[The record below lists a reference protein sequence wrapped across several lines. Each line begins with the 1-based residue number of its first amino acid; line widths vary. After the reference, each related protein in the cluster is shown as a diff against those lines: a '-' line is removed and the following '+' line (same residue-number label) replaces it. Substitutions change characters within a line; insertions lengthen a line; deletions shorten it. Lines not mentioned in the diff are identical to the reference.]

1 MEKDLSLLEKKIKYK
16 FKDISL
22 LKLALT
28 HSSFEKTLN
37 NENLEFLGDRVL
49 GLVIAEKLIKD
60 YPSADEGTLD
70 KMLSSLVNR
79 NTCFMVANNLVLG
92 DFILLGSTER
102 SSLGNKKK
110 SILSNACESILG
122 AVYRDSDFVI
132 VKKLILELWREHI
145 HNIDQNLIDPKSFL
159 QEWTLKKYKKLPEYK
174 TLSKEGPD
182 HEPIFEIEL
191 KFMNYK
197 KAFSKARSIKEAEK
211 LAAES
216 FIQLNK
222 IIQ

>member
-1 MEKDLSLLEKKIKYK
+1 MERDLSLLEKKIKYK

-60 YPSADEGTLD
+60 YPSADEGSLD

-79 NTCFMVANNLVLG
+79 NTCFMVANNLALG

-132 VKKLILELWREHI
+132 VKKLILELWRERI

>member
-60 YPSADEGTLD
+60 YPSADEGSLD

-79 NTCFMVANNLVLG
+79 NTCFMVANNLALS

-122 AVYRDSDFVI
+122 AVYQDSDFVI
-132 VKKLILELWREHI
+132 AKKLILELWREHI
-145 HNIDQNLIDPKSFL
+145 QNIDQNLIDPKSFL

>member
-49 GLVIAEKLIKD
+49 GFVIAEKLIKD
-60 YPSADEGTLD
+60 YPSADEGSLD

-79 NTCFMVANNLVLG
+79 NTCFMVANNLALG

-197 KAFSKARSIKEAEK
+197 KAFSKAGSIKEAEK

>member
-49 GLVIAEKLIKD
+49 GLAIAEKLIRD

-79 NTCFMVANNLVLG
+79 NTCFMVANNLALG
-92 DFILLGSTER
+92 DFIMLGSTER

-122 AVYRDSDFVI
+122 AVYQDSDFVI

>member
-1 MEKDLSLLEKKIKYK
+1 M
-16 FKDISL
+16 
-22 LKLALT
+22 T

-60 YPSADEGTLD
+60 YPSADEGSLD

-79 NTCFMVANNLVLG
+79 NTCFMVANNLALG

-122 AVYRDSDFVI
+122 AVYRDSDFII

-145 HNIDQNLIDPKSFL
+145 HNIDQNLINRI
-159 QEWTLKKYKKLPEYK
+159 LKY
-174 TLSKEGPD
+174 
-182 HEPIFEIEL
+182 
-191 KFMNYK
+191 
-197 KAFSKARSIKEAEK
+197 ASIKHILAKNLNDEEK
-211 LAAES
+211 ILE
-216 FIQLNK
+216 ILNEVLRDLK
-222 IIQ
+222 NYELEQ

>member
-60 YPSADEGTLD
+60 YPSADEGSLD

-79 NTCFMVANNLVLG
+79 NTCFMVANSLALG

-122 AVYRDSDFVI
+122 AVYRDSDFFM

>member
-49 GLVIAEKLIKD
+49 GLAIAEKLIRD
-60 YPSADEGTLD
+60 YPSADEGSLD

-79 NTCFMVANNLVLG
+79 NTCFMVANNLALG

-122 AVYRDSDFVI
+122 AIYQDSDFVI

>member
-60 YPSADEGTLD
+60 YPSADEGSLD

-79 NTCFMVANNLVLG
+79 NTCFMVANNLALG

-110 SILSNACESILG
+110 SILSIACESILG

-145 HNIDQNLIDPKSFL
+145 HNIDQNLITNIKVFDVYEGENIPENQKSVAINL
-159 QEWTLKKYKKLPEYK
+159 TIQSPNK
-174 TLSKEGPD
+174 TLNDNDLEK
-182 HEPIFEIEL
+182 INKLIIETVE
-191 KFMNYK
+191 K
-197 KAFSKARSIKEAEK
+197 KTGAKIRS
-211 LAAES
+211 
-216 FIQLNK
+216 
-222 IIQ
+222 

>member
-28 HSSFEKTLN
+28 HSSFEKTFN

-60 YPSADEGTLD
+60 YPSADEGSLD

-79 NTCFMVANNLVLG
+79 NTCFMVANNLALG

-122 AVYRDSDFVI
+122 AVYQDSDFVI

>member
-49 GLVIAEKLIKD
+49 GLAIAEKLIKD
-60 YPSADEGTLD
+60 YPSADEGALD

-79 NTCFMVANNLVLG
+79 NTCFMVAHNLALG
-92 DFILLGSTER
+92 DFILLGSTEK

-132 VKKLILELWREHI
+132 VKKLILELWHEHI

-159 QEWTLKKYKKLPEYK
+159 QEWTLKKYMKFPEYK

-197 KAFSKARSIKEAEK
+197 KVFSKARSIKEAEK

>member
-60 YPSADEGTLD
+60 YPSADEGSLD

-79 NTCFMVANNLVLG
+79 NTCFMVANNLALG

-122 AVYRDSDFVI
+122 AVYRDSAFVI

-145 HNIDQNLIDPKSFL
+145 HNIDQNFIDPKSFL

>member
-49 GLVIAEKLIKD
+49 GLAIAEKLIKD
-60 YPSADEGTLD
+60 YPSADEGSLD

-79 NTCFMVANNLVLG
+79 NTCFMVANNLALG

-159 QEWTLKKYKKLPEYK
+159 QEWTLKK
-174 TLSKEGPD
+174 LSLI
-182 HEPIFEIEL
+182 HI
-191 KFMNYK
+191 
-197 KAFSKARSIKEAEK
+197 
-211 LAAES
+211 
-216 FIQLNK
+216 
-222 IIQ
+222 

>member
-1 MEKDLSLLEKKIKYK
+1 MEKDLSLLEKKIKYN

-49 GLVIAEKLIKD
+49 GLAIAEKLIKD
-60 YPSADEGTLD
+60 YPSADEGSLD

-79 NTCFMVANNLVLG
+79 NTCFMVANNLALG

-122 AVYRDSDFVI
+122 AVYQDSDFVI

>member
-28 HSSFEKTLN
+28 HSSFKKTLN

-60 YPSADEGTLD
+60 YPSADEGSLD

-79 NTCFMVANNLVLG
+79 STCFMVANNLALG

>member
-60 YPSADEGTLD
+60 YPSADEGSLD

-79 NTCFMVANNLVLG
+79 NTCFMVANNLALG

-122 AVYRDSDFVI
+122 AVYQDSDFVI

>member
-49 GLVIAEKLIKD
+49 GLAIAEKLIKD
-60 YPSADEGTLD
+60 YPSADEGSLD

-79 NTCFMVANNLVLG
+79 NTCFMVANNLALG

-122 AVYRDSDFVI
+122 AVYQDSDFVI
-132 VKKLILELWREHI
+132 VKKLILELWHEHI

>member
-49 GLVIAEKLIKD
+49 GLVISEKLIKD
-60 YPSADEGTLD
+60 YPSADEGSLD

-79 NTCFMVANNLVLG
+79 NTCFMIANNLALG

-132 VKKLILELWREHI
+132 VKKLILELWREYI

>member
-49 GLVIAEKLIKD
+49 GLVIAEKLMKD
-60 YPSADEGTLD
+60 YPSADEGSLD

-79 NTCFMVANNLVLG
+79 NTCFMVANNLALG

-122 AVYRDSDFVI
+122 AVYQDSDFVI